1 MQTVQELVTPEMAAK
16 WLEKNKSNRP
26 LRQNVVASYAAQI
39 RAGQWR
45 LTHQG
50 VCLDCRE
57 NLIDG
62 QHRLTAIVQT
72 DIAILMQVSRMTTE
86 ESALALPLDV
96 GAKRN
101 YSDILKRP
109 KRQVECG
116 RLIAELADSTRAK
129 ASMQTIDNV
138 CSKIESLHDLG
149 SKSFRDSSCAIRT
162 GTILAM
168 WSDGMRKKEIAD
180 QAVDYLSMN
189 NITQWWPSIQ
199 AFAKF
204 MSTRAASTWGN
215 SNGRHELCMR
225 WHMALTQPRLKVSR
239 IADVAEYMQTIRAIC
254 LDIVNG

>member
-1 MQTVQELVTPEMAAK
+1 MQTVQELVTPEMAAR
-16 WLEKNKSNRP
+16 WLERNKSNRP
-26 LRQNVVASYAAQI
+26 LRQNVVAAYAAQI
-39 RAGQWR
+39 KAGQWR

-116 RLIAELADSTRAK
+116 RLIAELADSTKAK

-168 WSDGMRKKEIAD
+168 WSNDIRKKEIAN

-239 IADVAEYMQTIRAIC
+239 IADVSEYMQTIREIC
-254 LDIVNG
+254 LDIVNT